1 MIGIGDFGQLP
12 PPQGGSLG
20 DIPHRHWVG
29 PHDLSKPPD
38 AMVDA
43 GQRLLWE
50 DFQGVVELTE
60 RERCKDAWWNE
71 VGDQL
76 RIGALSDDNIN
87 YLHGK
92 PVEGCQLSAEE
103 RASRRRVITGPD
115 DPRLRLPR
123 FQEAPLIV
131 ANNDAKYQVNKLR
144 AKKYARDAG
153 AQLRWSPA
161 KDVASSDALQAQV
174 CNKDCKIKCLGA
186 TGHPFL
192 LVLLV

>member
-1 MIGIGDFGQLP
+1 MGRFSGRGGAHRAGAL
-12 PPQGGSLG
+12 QG
-20 DIPHRHWVG
+20 
-29 PHDLSKPPD
+29 
-38 AMVDA
+38 
-43 GQRLLWE
+43 
-50 DFQGVVELTE
+50 
-60 RERCKDAWWNE
+60 C
-71 VGDQL
+71 
-76 RIGALSDDNIN
+76 IGALSDDNIN

-161 KDVASSDALQAQV
+161 KDVASSEALQAQV

-186 TGHPFL
+186 TGH
-192 LVLLV
+192 VLSRSTVYLKVS